1 MTSVVKKLLCGLM
14 VIPAC
19 ANISY
24 ATEMLGNPTDIGTPG
39 QLELLVGGGRTT
51 DLSLA
56 AGKSTGNLHI
66 GSASATFTLPASAG
80 NFNDEQIFFGLS
92 YAFNAKTQLFANFGS
107 GKNSEQSTKTNTVG
121 LKLSPQTETA
131 ETRMG
136 IVLRA
141 QQVTMDIEGPFY
153 VPPSSIND
161 GTNTSYFGTAL
172 NGTEQIKYTRM
183 DAFIGASRNIGTF
196 RPYGGFCL
204 TRISGTDT
212 ISLNDTVNV
221 SSFPNAGGTGSTT
234 MQQVSFNAKSN
245 ISGNKNFTAVF
256 GLGINPNNDIGIVSE
271 LQFGVQRSVSMSGN
285 FRF

>member
-1 MTSVVKKLLCGLM
+1 MTTVVNKLLCGLLA
-14 VIPAC
+14 IPAC
-19 ANISY
+19 ADITY
-24 ATEMLGNPTDIGTPG
+24 AAEMLGNPTDIGTPG

-107 GKNSEQSTKTNTVG
+107 GKNSEQSTRTNTVG

-131 ETRMG
+131 ETRIG
-136 IVLRA
+136 VVLRA
-141 QQVTMDIEGPFY
+141 QQVALDIVGPFF
-153 VPPSSIND
+153 VSHNSIND
-161 GTNTSYFGTAL
+161 GTNTSFFGTAL

-183 DAFIGASRNIGTF
+183 DAFIGAGRNVGTF

-221 SSFPNAGGTGSTT
+221 SSFPNAGGTVSNT
-234 MQQVSFNAKSN
+234 MQQVSFDAKSN

-256 GLGINPNNDIGIVSE
+256 GLNINPNNDIGIVAE
-271 LQFGVQRSVSMSGN
+271 LQFGVQRSVSMTGN
-285 FRF
+285 IKF